1 MPKVE
6 GNQSGAI
13 NLLLIITVIII
24 CLVGIWFFTGQAN
37 FSLNNT
43 SVKQTDI
50 NTPQVDKKD
59 KDWMYKYCQQ
69 EIVKLPGAPFKYT
82 SKVGPTRN
90 GPIVWISEMF
100 PKGIRYDRQS
110 GCEMEYKFDPD
121 EAYASLGVKN
131 GASIEYVN
139 EFQKRVDELLTQKID
154 SSWKKISPLNKE
166 QSGNPFYSYQ
176 GFPMIFERENIE
188 LGTVEYIDIFFG
200 GNTLYVKIEFYVK

>member
-1 MPKVE
+1 MPKFSRSQLGVI
-6 GNQSGAI
+6 SPI
-13 NLLLIITVIII
+13 LIIIVIII
-24 CLVGIWFFTGQAN
+24 CLAGVWFFTGQAKFN
-37 FSLNNT
+37 FNNT
-43 SVKQTDI
+43 S
-50 NTPQVDKKD
+50 QVDKKD

-69 EIVKLPGAPFKYT
+69 EIVKFPEAPFKYK

-90 GPIVWISEMF
+90 GPMVWVSEMF
-100 PKGIRYDRQS
+100 PKEIRYDRKS
-110 GCEMEYKFDPD
+110 GCEMEYKYDPD

-139 EFQKRVDELLTQKID
+139 EFQKRVDELLTSKID

-176 GFPMIFERENIE
+176 GFPMIFKRENAN

-200 GNTLYVKIEFYVK
+200 ANNLYIKIEFYVK